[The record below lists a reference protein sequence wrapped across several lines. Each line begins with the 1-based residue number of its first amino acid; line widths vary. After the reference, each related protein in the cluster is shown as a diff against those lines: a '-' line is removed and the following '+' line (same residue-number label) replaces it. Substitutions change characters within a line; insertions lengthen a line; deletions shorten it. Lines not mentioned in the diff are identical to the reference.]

1 MYTTA
6 ELLALVIVCLG
17 VTSQAFYGLGF
28 GLVAAPLLFI
38 INPAYV
44 PAPIL
49 ILGCVLAA
57 ITLIKSRTL
66 FKPYYVWYAIVWR
79 GIGAWFGAM
88 LIAVLSN
95 SGLTILFGLLVIL
108 AAVVGWARFSF
119 RPSPITLSWAGF
131 LSGVLGTATSVGG
144 PPLAIVYQN
153 SERRLARDDLT
164 LFFFWGTLL
173 SIIVLYLAGRVS
185 SSQEIL
191 ALKMMPAVLLGLLL
205 AQFLE
210 TKIKSHSIK
219 PIFTTISLMSGA
231 VIIIRGLLGD

>member
-1 MYTTA
+1 MYNTA
-6 ELLALVIVCLG
+6 ELLALVIVFLG

-49 ILGCVLAA
+49 ILGFVLAA
-57 ITLIKSRTL
+57 ITLIKSRSF
-66 FKPYYVWYAIVWR
+66 FKPYYVWHAIVWR
-79 GIGAWFGAM
+79 GIGAWFGAL
-88 LIAVLSN
+88 LIAVLSS
-95 SGLTILFGLLVIL
+95 SGLTILFGFLVIL
-108 AAVVGWARFSF
+108 AAALGWARFSI
-119 RPSPITLSWAGF
+119 RPSTFALSWAGF
-131 LSGVLGTATSVGG
+131 LSGILGTATSIGG

-173 SIIVLYLAGRVS
+173 SIIVLYFTGRVS
-185 SSQEIL
+185 SSEEIL
-191 ALKMMPAVLLGLLL
+191 ALKMIPAVILGLLL

-210 TKIKSHSIK
+210 TKIRPHSIR
-219 PIFTTISLMSGA
+219 PIFTTISLISGV
-231 VIIIRGLLGD
+231 VIITRGFLS